1 MKTII
6 KILITLTISLISK
19 INNVQELNESSID
32 TLSDQKTEI
41 ETIYNYSQTK
51 QIISLKLITNCQK

>member
-19 INNVQELNESSID
+19 INNVQEHNGSWKGTLN
-32 TLSDQKTEI
+32 DQRTEA
-41 ETIYNYSQTK
+41 EMIYNQAEQNT
-51 QIISLKLITNCQK
+51 SLNPIKNCEK